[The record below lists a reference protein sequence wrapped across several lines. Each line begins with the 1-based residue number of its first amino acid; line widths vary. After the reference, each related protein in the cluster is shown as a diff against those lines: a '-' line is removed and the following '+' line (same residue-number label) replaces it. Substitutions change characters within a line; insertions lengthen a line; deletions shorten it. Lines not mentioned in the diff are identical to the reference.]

1 MKLTTSL
8 MFALLTAVTV
18 SPAMADDYPDRPIKV
33 IVPHGAGG
41 STDITTRLLVE
52 PLSERLGQGLA
63 VANVT
68 GGGTAIGAQEAARSR
83 ADGYTLLSTHEAL
96 LTSSAMGVNTMGP
109 DSVTPIAQVG
119 LERQIIAVRQD
130 SPMQNLQ
137 DFYAAAAAGGVKPKL
152 GVSPGAANHFAF
164 MRILQP
170 VADPEVTFV
179 PTGGGGPSMKA
190 LLSGTIDVGTFV
202 VSEARDQIEAGNIR
216 ALATFGPQR
225 HADLPDVETSGE
237 QGYPMDIGI
246 HYVWYAPKGTP
257 ADRID
262 IVADAIEAIVGDEQ
276 FQQRMLDRSI
286 EPDFERGE
294 ALTQDLDARWQT
306 MQSVAEELRP

>member
-1 MKLTTSL
+1 MKFTASIV
-8 MFALLTAVTV
+8 FALLTAVAVT
-18 SPAMADDYPDRPIKV
+18 PAMADDYPDHPIKV

-52 PLSERLGQGLA
+52 PLSEQLGQGLA

-119 LERQIIAVRQD
+119 LERQIIAVRED
-130 SPMQNLQ
+130 SPMRNLQ
-137 DFYAAAAAGGVKPKL
+137 DFYDAAAPGGDKPKL

-170 VADPEVTFV
+170 VDDPEVTFV

-216 ALATFGPQR
+216 VLATFGPQR
-225 HADLPDVETSGE
+225 HADLPDVKTSGE

-246 HYVWYAPKGTP
+246 HYVWYAPKDTP
-257 ADRID
+257 EERVEA
-262 IVADAIEAIVGDEQ
+262 VADAIETVVGDKQ

-294 ALTQDLDARWQT
+294 ALNRDLNERWRT
-306 MQSVAEELRP
+306 MQNVAEELRP